1 MGDKIES
8 RRRLQGCFYPASA
21 TSLYIFPVVVCIRS
35 APREFMILPILFI
48 VMPRMAAG
56 YRFSR
61 ILNKHTA
68 E

>member
-1 MGDKIES
+1 M
-8 RRRLQGCFYPASA
+8 FYPASA